1 MVGNA
6 AGAGAKLSLV
16 AQPEFQ
22 RAGEIAAEVEYI
34 ELSTHPGFT
43 KAFAKAMYF

>member
-16 AQPEFQ
+16 AQPEFK
-22 RAGEIAAEVEYI
+22 RAGEIEAEVEYI

-43 KAFAKAMYF
+43 IAFAKAMYF